1 MMRVLLFLCLLIPA
15 VGYSAETDSST
26 TQAEEGR
33 LHEHFLSLQ
42 RMQQSLAGRS
52 LEEQTRLQPRIDR
65 AERRACEQLRR
76 ERRDRVPIDEYRRQ
90 GGAPFVAFVLQFE
103 RYSQTLR

>member
-1 MMRVLLFLCLLIPA
+1 MRALLLLCLLYPA
-15 VGYSAETDSST
+15 VGHSEETEPSEP
-26 TQAEEGR
+26 QEEEVR
-33 LHEHFLSLQ
+33 FHDHFLSLQ

-52 LEEQTRLQPRIDR
+52 LEEQTRLQPQIDR

-76 ERRDRVPIDEYRRQ
+76 ERGERVTLEEYRRQ

-103 RYSQTLR
+103 RYCQTMR